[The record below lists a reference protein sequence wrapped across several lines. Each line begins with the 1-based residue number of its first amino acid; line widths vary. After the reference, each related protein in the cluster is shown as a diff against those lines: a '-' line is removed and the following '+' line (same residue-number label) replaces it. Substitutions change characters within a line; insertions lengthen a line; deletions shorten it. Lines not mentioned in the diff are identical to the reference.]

1 MTERQC
7 YLWLIVGA
15 MGFGLFNPLG
25 DFPTGWA
32 SPINAPNARAL
43 YPPLAWASPHETKE
57 IATKKAD
64 GLEVTLLA
72 GPPMSPEEMAKRM
85 PGMMTMPGTEPMPG
99 MKPTHWLGVI
109 ITDTKTGRAVQGLS
123 VTLTAK
129 GKGVTAQSK
138 LIGMPGSYANNIS
151 LPATGT
157 YKVLIKIAGPPLKQP
172 LEVSFGFEYR

>member
-85 PGMMTMPGTEPMPG
+85 PGMMTMPGMEPMPG

-109 ITDTKTGRAVQGLS
+109 ITDARTGNVLKDLQ
-123 VTLTAK
+123 VELTAK
-129 GKGVTAQSK
+129 RRDDVRRRQ
-138 LIGMPGSYANNIS
+138 LIAMPGSYANNIS
-151 LPATGT
+151 LRAVGA
-157 YKVLIKIAGPPLKQP
+157 YKVLIKIADPSFKQP
-172 LEVSFGFEYR
+172 LEVPFDFEYR

>member
-43 YPPLAWASPHETKE
+43 YPPLAWASPLETKE

-85 PGMMTMPGTEPMPG
+85 PGMMTMPGMEPMPG

-109 ITDTKTGRAVQGLS
+109 ITDARTGNVLKDLQ
-123 VTLTAK
+123 VELTAK
-129 GKGVTAQSK
+129 RRDDVRRRQ
-138 LIGMPGSYANNIS
+138 LIAMPGSYANNIS
-151 LPATGT
+151 LPAVGA
-157 YKVLIKIAGPPLKQP
+157 YKVLIKIADSSFKQP
-172 LEVSFGFEYR
+172 LEVPFDFEYR

>member
-85 PGMMTMPGTEPMPG
+85 PGMMTMPGMEPMPG

-109 ITDTKTGRAVQGLS
+109 ITDARTGNVLKDLQ
-123 VTLTAK
+123 VELTAK
-129 GKGVTAQSK
+129 RRDDVRRRQ
-138 LIGMPGSYANNIS
+138 LIAMPGSYANNIS
-151 LPATGT
+151 LLAVGA
-157 YKVLIKIAGPPLKQP
+157 YKVLIKIADPSFKQP
-172 LEVSFGFEYR
+172 LEVPFDFEYR